1 MNIIKNISK
10 DVIINYYVNWK
21 EEFVN
26 IIEKNNYFII

>member
-26 IIEKNNYFII
+26 IIEKK